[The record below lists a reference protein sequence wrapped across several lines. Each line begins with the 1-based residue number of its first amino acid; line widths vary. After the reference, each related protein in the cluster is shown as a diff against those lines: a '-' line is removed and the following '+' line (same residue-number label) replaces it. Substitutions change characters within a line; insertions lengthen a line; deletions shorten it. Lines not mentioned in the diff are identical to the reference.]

1 MEGNKTRLKNLS
13 ELTEFVGKPIGV
25 SEWIDITQD
34 MINDFAKLT
43 MDEQW
48 IHVDVEKASK
58 YSPFGTTV
66 AHGFMI
72 LSFASK
78 MVYDT
83 LEIED
88 VKMGLN
94 YGLDRVRFPNPILVG
109 SKVRGKVSMGPYEE
123 IDNGL
128 KYKLNVHFELEGQE
142 KPACVAEFLGV
153 AYT

>member
-1 MEGNKTRLKNLS
+1 MKHLKNLS
-13 ELTEFVGKPIGV
+13 ELQSLVGEEIGT

-34 MINDFAKLT
+34 MINVFAKLT

-48 IHVDVEKASK
+48 IHVDEKMAAEH
-58 YSPFGTTV
+58 SPFGRTV

-78 MVYDT
+78 VCYDV
-83 LEIED
+83 LKVDDI
-88 VKMGLN
+88 KMGLN

-109 SKVRGKVSMGPYEE
+109 SKVRGRVSLDSVEHIE
-123 IDNGL
+123 NGM
-128 KYKLNVHFELEGQE
+128 KYKLIVLFEMKGQE

-153 AYT
+153 GYV